1 MQVDA
6 LAVALRPRPMAE
18 AADLGVALVRR
29 HAGSIWRT
37 FLPLYVVVIALVLCT
52 IEFAYWLPGLLIFC
66 LKPWFDRSLLF
77 ILSRAVFG
85 QSTRWKDLWEH
96 RAQVWGGQL
105 LRTLFWRRLS
115 PWRSYTQA
123 VEQLEGQRGSARRK
137 RRDQLLRGRRGAGAG
152 MQLIFS
158 NVEIALEFAILSILF
173 WFAPEGSL
181 SELWRW
187 LIADE
192 STIQSLCLAVVYA
205 FVVGLVEPFFVAAGF
220 AMYLN
225 RRVELEAWDIE
236 QEFRRAFTPAP
247 AKAGT

>member
-37 FLPLYVVVIALVLCT
+37 FLPMYVVVIALVLCSV
-52 IEFAYWLPGLLIFC
+52 ELADWLPGLLIFC

-85 QSTRWKDLWEH
+85 QSTRWKDLWEQ

-105 LRTLFWRRLS
+105 LRTLLWRRLS

-123 VEQLEGQRGSARRK
+123 VDQLEGQRGGARRK
-137 RRDQLLRGRRGAGAG
+137 RRDQLLRGRRGAGGG

-158 NVEIALEFAILSILF
+158 NVEVALEFAILSILF
-173 WFAPEGSL
+173 WFAPDGTL

-187 LIADE
+187 LIASE
-192 STIQSLCLAVVYA
+192 STLQSLCLALVYA

-236 QEFRRAFTPAP
+236 QEFRRAFKPAP
-247 AKAGT
+247 ARSNP

>member
-18 AADLGVALVRR
+18 AADLGAALVRQ
-29 HAGSIWRT
+29 HARSVWRS
-37 FLPLYVVVIALVLCT
+37 FLPVYAVVIALMLCT
-52 IEFAYWLPGLLIFC
+52 VEIAPWLPGLLIFC

-85 QSTRWKDLWEH
+85 QATRWNDLWEA
-96 RAQVWGGQL
+96 RRTVWAGQL

-115 PWRSYTQA
+115 PWRSFTQA
-123 VEQLEGQRGSARRK
+123 IEQLEGQRGGARRK

-152 MQLIFS
+152 MQMIFA
-158 NVEIALEFAILSILF
+158 NVEIALEFAILSVLL

-181 SELWRW
+181 KDVWSW
-187 LIADE
+187 LIETD
-192 STIQSLCLAVVYA
+192 SPLQSLLFAATYAIVVA
-205 FVVGLVEPFFVAAGF
+205 LVEPFFVAAGF

-236 QEFRRAFTPAP
+236 QEFRRAFHAR
-247 AKAGT
+247 